1 MRPVVSYLL
10 PSLEQARYP
19 KLQFISHNCAYC
31 LWAVIFKHFTHAIIK
46 SISLYIN
53 AGAKLAPFGWGG
65 ECPECPVCNALRV
78 SLFS

>member
-53 AGAKLAPFGWGG
+53 
-65 ECPECPVCNALRV
+65 EH
-78 SLFS
+78 